1 MSYHC
6 AATTLHSRLG
16 WSGPGLAAGIIISST
31 MWKTGLFW
39 LSRKLQYWIY
49 FPRVPTI
56 QLLADQERQ
65 VRQWWQ
71 GEVRAGDHKMPPC
84 PWHPHP
90 AWSYWS
96 SCRWGKMHN
105 TGNLTVGLWQSPGY
119 CDPQPGVIMSSC
131 APDSWYWGTAPHQL
145 ELTGVGSRS
154 SSSCPYTL
162 HHHIF
167 TPPQSS
173 HSLHSFMHC
182 VQHQNKG
189 IFVETQPTQHST
201 KCCNQ
206 LTLLPWNLHCIMS
219 SSD

>member
-1 MSYHC
+1 MLPQHYTPGWAGLAQVWLLVLSYHQQC
-6 AATTLHSRLG
+6 GKQDCFDCLGSYNIEYTSPGSPPFNCWLTKRGKWASKGRVRWGLELETIRCLPALDTLTQ
-16 WSGPGLAAGIIISST
+16 PGHT
-31 MWKTGLFW
+31 
-39 LSRKLQYWIY
+39 
-49 FPRVPTI
+49 
-56 QLLADQERQ
+56 E
-65 VRQWWQ
+65 
-71 GEVRAGDHKMPPC
+71 
-84 PWHPHP
+84 
-90 AWSYWS
+90 WS

-154 SSSCPYTL
+154 SSSCPY
-162 HHHIF
+162 II

-173 HSLHSFMHC
+173 QSQSFMHS
-182 VQHQNKG
+182 VSIPTKG
-189 IFVETQPTQHST
+189 SLWRLSHQPTQHST